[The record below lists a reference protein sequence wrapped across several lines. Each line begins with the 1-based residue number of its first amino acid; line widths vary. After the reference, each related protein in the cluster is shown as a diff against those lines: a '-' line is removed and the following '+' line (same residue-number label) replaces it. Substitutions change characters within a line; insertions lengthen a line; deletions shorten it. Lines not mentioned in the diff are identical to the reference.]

1 MKVIGL
7 TDTLRG
13 DAEHQ
18 CAAEF
23 RAWIAEA
30 GQGTWGSWEELKKHY
45 PKASQTGGDEAHFPL
60 TPHGTGVRAL
70 VFFKTQLLLLSC
82 IAKAPAISRTAQHG
96 RIFPTQ
102 PTLQTQATKS

>member
-23 RAWIAEA
+23 RAWVAEA

-45 PKASQTGGDEAHFPL
+45 PMASQIGDDEAHFPL
-60 TPHGTGVRAL
+60 TSHGTGVRAL
-70 VFFKTQLLLLSC
+70 VFFNTQLLLLCC
-82 IAKAPAISRTAQHG
+82 IAKAPASSRTAQRG
-96 RIFPTQ
+96 RISQ
-102 PTLQTQATKS
+102 PQTTLQTETTK